1 MAGQVGKRKAK
12 MVNEPNDKLR
22 SEMSDRIK
30 EGGGF
35 ARLVCVMGSACRS
48 EGVIQPHQSPWR
60 SPGVPT
66 DCVLWRS
73 WQLKG
78 WSWRRLDSH

>member
-22 SEMSDRIK
+22 SDMSDRMK

-35 ARLVCVMGSACRS
+35 QGWCV
-48 EGVIQPHQSPWR
+48 
-60 SPGVPT
+60 
-66 DCVLWRS
+66 
-73 WQLKG
+73 
-78 WSWRRLDSH
+78 

>member
-35 ARLVCVMGSACRS
+35 KAGVCD
-48 EGVIQPHQSPWR
+48 GVSMQVRGCHPASP
-60 SPGVPT
+60 VT
-66 DCVLWRS
+66 MA
-73 WQLKG
+73 
-78 WSWRRLDSH
+78 